1 MAITKVS
8 DFSISD
14 FPADTTFLLDTN
26 VLYFVH
32 SGYYMPTNPKSQ
44 IYSNLLQQLLSN
56 GRKIVLSA
64 LNIQELLYGNMSYI
78 CRQHIKAVKYAQ
90 KKVIAGTPQNELNY
104 FLK

>member
-44 IYSNLLQQLLSN
+44 IYS
-56 GRKIVLSA
+56 K
-64 LNIQELLYGNMSYI
+64 NIG
-78 CRQHIKAVKYAQ
+78 
-90 KKVIAGTPQNELNY
+90 
-104 FLK
+104 